1 MATLFSDA
9 FPEQTNAPG
18 LVSYRASGGTVKVAT
33 FSYTVPT
40 GGVAVTTAS
49 RLNLFLMPF
58 NARIVRGVIEV
69 TTAFGTGTACNLV
82 AIDAATDTTLWGSGG
97 VNLATAGLYEVDRV
111 ARGMLYTSPT
121 DIPSSIRANG
131 GVRIALAPAAAGT
144 FAAGG
149 QVRGFFLYV

>member
-18 LVSYRASGGTVKVAT
+18 LVSYRASGGVVKVAT
-33 FSYTVPT
+33 FAYTVPA
-40 GGVAVTTAS
+40 GGVNVTTAS

-82 AIDAATDTTLWGSGG
+82 AADAATDTTLWGSGG
-97 VNLATAGLYEVDRV
+97 VNLVATGLYEVDRV
-111 ARGMLYTSPT
+111 GRGMLYTSPT
-121 DIPSSIRANG
+121 DIPAGIRANG
-131 GVRIALAPAAAGT
+131 GVRIALAPAASAT
-144 FAAGG
+144 FSAGG
-149 QVRGFFLYV
+149 TLRGFFLYV